1 MVFSRQNHGNK
12 GVSLQNCRFNQFSK
26 QTFKGI
32 PSPEQIQAAM
42 NTCRPSASSKLS
54 SILVRKPPP
63 HSWPARFVEF
73 DPSPISKWLG
83 HLKTL
88 EFKDTLWCF

>member
-1 MVFSRQNHGNK
+1 
-12 GVSLQNCRFNQFSK
+12 
-26 QTFKGI
+26 
-32 PSPEQIQAAM
+32 
-42 NTCRPSASSKLS
+42 
-54 SILVRKPPP
+54 LVRKPPP

>member
-32 PSPEQIQAAM
+32 PSPEQIQAAEHL
-42 NTCRPSASSKLS
+42 P
-54 SILVRKPPP
+54 
-63 HSWPARFVEF
+63 
-73 DPSPISKWLG
+73 PISLFKTIQHLG
-83 HLKTL
+83 QEAPSTL
-88 EFKDTLWCF
+88 LAGEICRI